1 MPEFPRLPLCTL
13 PTPLHHLNRVSED
26 LGTDIWIKRDD
37 LTGFAGGGNKGR
49 KLEFLMA
56 AARAAEADVIV
67 TNGACQSNFIRQ
79 LGAACSVFGIRCVAV
94 VMPSPFDADFGI
106 PEGQKLLATGGN
118 VLLDDLFGV
127 ELREIPNAPWEV
139 LWQIA
144 EDTALELEKSGDK
157 VFRVPVGGSSPTG
170 ALGFFEAVAE
180 LEQHFPTIITCS
192 SSGSTQAGLR
202 VGLEGTATR
211 LIGIAVDP
219 EEELF
224 DDLARIATG
233 LSNLLGRDKLYK
245 PTDFEVR
252 FDWVG
257 GGYGV
262 LSPEGHAAIRYLA
275 RREGILLD
283 PVYSGKAFAG
293 LRHLVRQNEVE
304 GPVLFWH
311 TGGVP
316 SLFAMPD

>member
-56 AARAAEADVIV
+56 AARAAEADIIV
-67 TNGACQSNFIRQ
+67 TNGARQSNFIRQ
-79 LGAACSVFGIRCVAV
+79 LGAACSVCGIRCVAV

-157 VFRVPVGGSSPTG
+157 VFRLPVGGSSPTG
-170 ALGFFEAVAE
+170 ALGFFEAAAE

-219 EEELF
+219 
-224 DDLARIATG
+224 DC
-233 LSNLLGRDKLYK
+233 
-245 PTDFEVR
+245 
-252 FDWVG
+252 
-257 GGYGV
+257 
-262 LSPEGHAAIRYLA
+262 
-275 RREGILLD
+275 
-283 PVYSGKAFAG
+283 
-293 LRHLVRQNEVE
+293 
-304 GPVLFWH
+304 
-311 TGGVP
+311 
-316 SLFAMPD
+316 